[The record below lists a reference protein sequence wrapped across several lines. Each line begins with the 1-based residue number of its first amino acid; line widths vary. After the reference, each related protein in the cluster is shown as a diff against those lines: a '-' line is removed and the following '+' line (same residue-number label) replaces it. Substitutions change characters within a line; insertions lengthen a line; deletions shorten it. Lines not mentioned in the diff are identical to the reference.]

1 MDILANGV
9 IQRLDEF
16 KELIDGEDAAHVRHE
31 KEVLGDLSMKILP
44 SLFKL
49 VDSLHDHNTG
59 PEAGDE
65 METGGSAPKRD
76 TSSRVVAVTTAIASF
91 SRLAPQSHTQM
102 LFTKLIQKMLEAS
115 QSNDEKSVEKMCSL
129 LVLAQALVI
138 SETLEESSIALLY
151 RSLKPLIR
159 TDETHPR
166 VHKRAYKLLSEI
178 CKRYQSFIAQ
188 PERLKEM
195 MDLLSTTSA
204 TSQVSARSMRLKC
217 LCLVVEGLEESPE
230 KARQVRNANQDSIVI
245 TYSFFLFL
253 VSNISLLFLQEITT
267 SSLVGETLLCLKDS
281 NAKTREAAY
290 KLLLAMAKIH
300 GSPSDFIRVVAAAC
314 GSKSPHMRSAAVTAL
329 ARLVYEFAAND
340 MEIQN
345 LLPSLLQ
352 TVLILSDD
360 PSREVTKSMVIFV
373 RISIQQT
380 SVEQLEPLLPDIVS
394 SLLKYH
400 RGKDRFREKI
410 KIIIKKLVKFF
421 GYETLMPLV
430 PPSDTRLL
438 THMRKLSE
446 REARRKLSRRHQQQQ
461 QQVEHDP
468 GYDAM
473 VDSDGEEDSDDGRTL
488 VTGMTRIS
496 RMSRV
501 MSRSGKQT
509 LKRGRS
515 VAADE
520 TFAKSTRSART
531 QVSVRIKND
540 ADGDVMDVKD
550 LKTVRFAEANSDD
563 DSDSDD
569 DVHFDAS
576 GKLVVRETMDDTF
589 ASEKHHDED
598 TNMLSYKSKRS
609 TAMMSQGGSTT
620 RGKNNGDGRQQKKT
634 TNNRIGSSYK
644 AKKAGGDVKRKD
656 QKYEPYAYVQLDGR
670 NYSRKNRR
678 HAVDQMG
685 SVVQKGNKRR
695 KKG

>member
-1 MDILANGV
+1 
-9 IQRLDEF
+9 
-16 KELIDGEDAAHVRHE
+16 
-31 KEVLGDLSMKILP
+31 
-44 SLFKL
+44 
-49 VDSLHDHNTG
+49 
-59 PEAGDE
+59 
-65 METGGSAPKRD
+65 
-76 TSSRVVAVTTAIASF
+76 
-91 SRLAPQSHTQM
+91 
-102 LFTKLIQKMLEAS
+102 
-115 QSNDEKSVEKMCSL
+115 
-129 LVLAQALVI
+129 
-138 SETLEESSIALLY
+138 
-151 RSLKPLIR
+151 
-159 TDETHPR
+159 
-166 VHKRAYKLLSEI
+166 
-178 CKRYQSFIAQ
+178 
-188 PERLKEM
+188 
-195 MDLLSTTSA
+195 
-204 TSQVSARSMRLKC
+204 
-217 LCLVVEGLEESPE
+217 
-230 KARQVRNANQDSIVI
+230 
-245 TYSFFLFL
+245 
-253 VSNISLLFLQEITT
+253 
-267 SSLVGETLLCLKDS
+267 
-281 NAKTREAAY
+281 
-290 KLLLAMAKIH
+290 
-300 GSPSDFIRVVAAAC
+300 
-314 GSKSPHMRSAAVTAL
+314 MRSAAVTAL
-329 ARLVYEFAAND
+329 ARLVYEFAAAD

-345 LLPSLLQ
+345 MLPSLLQ

-380 SVEQLEPLLPDIVS
+380 SVEQLRPLLPEIIN

-438 THMRKLSE
+438 THMRKLAE
-446 REARRKLSRRHQQQQ
+446 REARRKSSRRYQQ

-473 VDSDGEEDSDDGRTL
+473 VDSDGEEDSDDGQTL
-488 VTGMTRIS
+488 MTGMTRIS

-509 LKRGRS
+509 LKRGRAS
-515 VAADE
+515 ADE
-520 TFAKSTRSART
+520 TFVKSTRSART

-540 ADGDVMDVKD
+540 ADGDVMDVKE

-563 DSDSDD
+563 SDSDD
-569 DVHFDAS
+569 DVQFDAS
-576 GKLVVRETMDDTF
+576 GKLVVRDMDDTF

-609 TAMMSQGGSTT
+609 TMSQGSTRPT
-620 RGKNNGDGRQQKKT
+620 LGKNTGDGRQKKA
-634 TNNRIGSSYK
+634 NRIGSSYK

-685 SVVQKGNKRR
+685 SVVQRGNKRR
-695 KKG
+695 KKN